1 MGLRQRVQRKDEVAR
16 TIQRLMT
23 SFMLEIVAIL
33 RVISAVGILLK
44 AGTIAK
50 LNIDHW
56 TFSNNVLPMRNFSAS
71 AANKF
76 SPLLIWTFLRDST
89 MCCQCGSYRQ
99 VKQINLPLYYFELSW
114 ETLVIW
120 IAVFFSNVKVS
131 WSIFSLFCENFAQIL
146 P

>member
-50 LNIDHW
+50 LNIDH
-56 TFSNNVLPMRNFSAS
+56 
-71 AANKF
+71 
-76 SPLLIWTFLRDST
+76 
-89 MCCQCGSYRQ
+89 
-99 VKQINLPLYYFELSW
+99 
-114 ETLVIW
+114 
-120 IAVFFSNVKVS
+120 
-131 WSIFSLFCENFAQIL
+131 
-146 P
+146 